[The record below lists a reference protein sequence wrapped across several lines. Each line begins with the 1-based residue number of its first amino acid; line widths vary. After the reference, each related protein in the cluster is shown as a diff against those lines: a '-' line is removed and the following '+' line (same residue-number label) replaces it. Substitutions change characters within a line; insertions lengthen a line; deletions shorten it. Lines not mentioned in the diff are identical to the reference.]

1 MKDLGSSKYIS
12 KTRAHAGL
20 GKTLVKMENIRVKH
34 FVPFVLLLCLARIC
48 TNIVEA
54 DQISSGKKHFVLV
67 HGAGHG
73 AWCWYKLATLL
84 NSTGHNVT
92 TIDLAASGIN
102 PIQVQ
107 QVHSFSDYVEPL
119 IEFLGSLLPKERVI
133 LVGHSMGG
141 AVISIA
147 MERFPEKIAVAVYAT
162 ALMPGPA
169 LSYLTIFEKIQERSV
184 LTDTQY
190 RYDQGANNPPTSL
203 LFGPKQ
209 LSSRLYQ
216 LSPPEDLELALSL
229 VRFSP
234 LFIEEIKLTEEKYGL
249 VPSVFIVCD
258 QDLSIEEDLQTWMIR
273 KNPPN
278 EVKVINGS
286 DHMVMFSRPLELFS
300 NLLNV
305 AEKYS

>member
-1 MKDLGSSKYIS
+1 
-12 KTRAHAGL
+12 
-20 GKTLVKMENIRVKH
+20 MENIRVKH
-34 FVPFVLLLCLARIC
+34 FVPFLLLLCLARIC

-54 DQISSGKKHFVLV
+54 DQISSGMKHFVLV
-67 HGAGHG
+67 HGAGGG

-84 NSTGHNVT
+84 NSTDHNVT

-119 IEFLGSLLPKERVI
+119 IKFLGSLLPKERVI

-147 MERFPEKIAVAVYAT
+147 MERFPEKIAAAVYAT
-162 ALMPGPA
+162 AFMPGPA

-209 LSSRLYQ
+209 LSSRVYQ

-229 VRFSP
+229 ERFSP
-234 LFIEEIKLTEEKYGL
+234 LFFEEIKLTEAKYGL
-249 VPSVFIVCD
+249 VPRVFIVCD

-300 NLLNV
+300 KLLNV

>member
-34 FVPFVLLLCLARIC
+34 FVPFLLLLCLARIC

-119 IEFLGSLLPKERVI
+119 IKFLGSLLPKERVI

-147 MERFPEKIAVAVYAT
+147 MERFPEKIAAAVYAT

-169 LSYLTIFEKIQERSV
+169 LSYLTIIEKIQERSV

-190 RYDQGANNPPTSL
+190 RYDQGANNPPTSG

-209 LSSRLYQ
+209 LSSRVYQ
-216 LSPPEDLELALSL
+216 LSPPEDLKLALSL

-234 LFIEEIKLTEEKYGL
+234 LFNEEIKLTEEKYGL
-249 VPSVFIVCD
+249 VPRVFIVCD
-258 QDLSIEEDLQTWMIR
+258 QDLAIQEDVQTWMIR